1 MSAERLV
8 HALLDVGVDVF
19 VACPT
24 GNSTARARSEF
35 NGRLSVVELPAHQRW
50 SMLRRL
56 RKWRRHARAA
66 VEGSEA
72 AIVHAQGVLSSGI
85 AAVDVRGIP
94 RVVTAHGNLAADT
107 RALYDGLGGAARS
120 WLRDRLSISVIK
132 RADVII
138 GVNPDWSVN
147 LPRRP
152 SRFVYIPNIIDERF
166 YALQLEPEPAL
177 VLFVGGRR
185 RIKGWPLLAAA
196 WPAVREAVPEA
207 RLHVAGWVPDEGPA
221 DVGPAHR
228 RSVVVEGWLS
238 SEELAAR
245 MAKASVLVI
254 PSRFEVSPTVLA
266 EAWALGL
273 PVVATTVGGLRVLA
287 EGAAVL
293 VPRQEPEAL
302 AAGVVRALAGGEEV
316 ERLVE
321 EGRHRAEA
329 HRAET
334 VAKAHLALYTELVE
348 GCAK

>member
-1 MSAERLV
+1 M
-8 HALLDVGVDVF
+8 DVF

-24 GNSTARARSEF
+24 ENSTARARSEF
-35 NGRLSVVELPAHQRW
+35 NGRLSVVELPARQRW
-50 SMLRRL
+50 SMPRRL
-56 RKWRRHARAA
+56 RKWRRHARSA
-66 VEGSEA
+66 VESSEA
-72 AIVHAQGVLSSGI
+72 AIVHAQGLLSSGI
-85 AAVDVRGIP
+85 AAIDVRGIP
-94 RVVTAHGNLAADT
+94 RVVTAHGNLAVDT
-107 RALYDGLGGAARS
+107 RALYEGVGGAVRS
-120 WLRDRLSISVIK
+120 WLRDHLSISVIK

-138 GVNPDWSVN
+138 GVNPDWRVN

-152 SRFVYIPNIIDERF
+152 RRFVYIPNIIDERF

-207 RLHVAGWVPDEGPA
+207 RLHVAGWAPDEGPA
-221 DVGPAHR
+221 DVAPAHR

-254 PSRFEVSPTVLA
+254 PSEFEVSPTVLA

-293 VPRQEPEAL
+293 VPRREPEAL
-302 AAGVVRALAGGEEV
+302 AAGIVRALAGGEEV

-321 EGRHRAEA
+321 EGRHRAEG
-329 HRAET
+329 HRAEA

-348 GCAK
+348 GCAR